1 MISTIQTGGKER
13 EGMEYV
19 QIKEFACIGGV
30 IGGGFQNTKELHVM
44 KYKEGMTTD
53 NKEYLE
59 AAV

>member
-1 MISTIQTGGKER
+1 MMISTIQTGGKER

-19 QIKEFACIGGV
+19 QIKEFACIGAV

-53 NKEYLE
+53 NK
-59 AAV
+59 